1 MAARAAGA
9 TNGLVENLSPLLKKI
24 LSVDGDNTGDG
35 SLSTGGGLRLRDTK
49 AQALLRVA
57 PPSEWCEIP
66 FRSVVQARQERT
78 LVKIFLE
85 RHARGKDG
93 DYVRGGGGGG
103 GGGEGAD
110 EHHLAGGEYP
120 GVYYRP
126 VKVCLNCYMVYTL
139 IDGARFRAL
148 RKGRRNDRRCG
159 RHSIAPKVNSDRSP
173 PCDLR
178 DGTGLTAADEPPAR
192 DGEDNQASR
201 TCPSTAVIDAG
212 LPIPLSDDGHHE
224 HSSQALSLAEARRA
238 MDAVS
243 QGDVSEL
250 RSFGHPPVAVGH
262 VVSVALSLLEGEI
275 SEENTPAAAWAHARA
290 VMGRCEFL
298 TRLQT
303 LDPRTVTPRLIEAMQ
318 PVLDSPGFDPA
329 VVRPLSNAAGNLCL
343 WTLGV
348 VQANRWLTGSGH
360 PRSNIV
366 PAKDNVRGWGDARQ
380 NKSVCSTCG
389 GGTAWLQQPPF
400 PQKCVQTKGAM
411 TPRRRRRTSPFRIR
425 GGRKRGR
432 AETTRACGV
441 AANDSSSIEGRVR
454 SYRAGETARF
464 ASEVSTA
471 NVTPTDIAV
480 GPATTSPTIGSGRSV
495 VGFGGSNDAGTAKAT
510 KTAMAPSDGDEDTK
524 GSRRR
529 KKNAGRA
536 LAQARAAGRLAYPD
550 QTAGPQYTSRR
561 DFVSSDG
568 KTRFPYRVCGEA
580 VAATKAVVSCNF
592 VVVHDFFDNVDTTE
606 VLFRPVTRRHR
617 GCRALAF
624 SYPGQAGTALRAPPP
639 TSELTPG
646 TNVVP
651 GGGEGREGGRWTTRR
666 GSEGRGVLRE
676 EVPNNAFIAPRLHE
690 LLQHVHTTGEMSLA
704 APFHLVSA
712 PMYADSKRPRPHF
725 LFYLSRLLL
734 VPQRISC
741 LKVAEARQA
750 HILPNRLAVRTEIDD
765 IASPRRSRG
774 RQNPTRWPIRHHQ
787 CAS

>member
-9 TNGLVENLSPLLKKI
+9 ANGLVENLSPLLKKI
-24 LSVDGDNTGDG
+24 LSVDGDNTKYG
-35 SLSTGGGLRLRDTK
+35 SLSAGGGIGSRDMK
-49 AQALLRVA
+49 AQALLGSA

-66 FRSVVQARQERT
+66 FRSVVQARHERT
-78 LVKIFLE
+78 LVKMFLE

-103 GGGEGAD
+103 GAAGGGAGAD
-110 EHHLAGGEYP
+110 GHHPVGGEYP

-139 IDGARFRAL
+139 IDGARSRAL

-159 RHSIAPKVNSDRSP
+159 RQPTASKGNSGMSP
-173 PCDLR
+173 PCDLP

-192 DGEDNQASR
+192 VGEDNQASR
-201 TCPSTAVIDAG
+201 TCPSTAVIDAR
-212 LPIPLSDDGHHE
+212 LPVPLPDNGHQE

-262 VVSVALSLLEGEI
+262 VVSVALSLLEGGIIEQK
-275 SEENTPAAAWAHARA
+275 TPAAAWAHART
-290 VMGRCEFL
+290 VMGRREFL

-303 LDPRTVTPRLIEAMQ
+303 LDPRRVTPRLIDAMQ

-343 WTLGV
+343 WALGV
-348 VQANRWLTGSGH
+348 IQASRWLAGSGH

-366 PAKDNVRGWGDARQ
+366 PAKYSVRGWGDARQ
-380 NKSVCSTCG
+380 NKSVCSAS
-389 GGTAWLQQPPF
+389 GTGTGWWQQPPF
-400 PQKCVQTKGAM
+400 PQKCVQMKGAL

-432 AETTRACGV
+432 AETTRARGV
-441 AANDSSSIEGRVR
+441 PANDSSSIEGPVR
-454 SYRAGETARF
+454 STGAGETVHF
-464 ASEVSTA
+464 ASELSTE
-471 NVTPTDIAV
+471 NVTPADIAA
-480 GPATTSPTIGSGRSV
+480 GPATTSPTVGSGRSAV
-495 VGFGGSNDAGTAKAT
+495 AFGGSNDAGTAKAT
-510 KTAMAPSDGDEDTK
+510 RTAVVPSDGGEDTK
-524 GSRRR
+524 GKGCRQ
-529 KKNAGRA
+529 KNAGRA

-550 QTAGPQYTSRR
+550 QTAGPQYASRR

-580 VAATKAVVSCNF
+580 AATEAVVSCNF
-592 VVVHDFFDNVDTTE
+592 VVVHDFFDNIDTTE

-624 SYPGQAGTALRAPPP
+624 SYPGQAGTVLRAPPP

-646 TNVVP
+646 SDAVP
-651 GGGEGREGGRWTTRR
+651 GGGAGREGKSSTTRS
-666 GSEGRGVLRE
+666 GSARRGVLRE

-704 APFHLVSA
+704 APFHLVSEQ
-712 PMYADSKRPRPHF
+712 MYADSKRPRRYFPSFIAHAV
-725 LFYLSRLLL
+725 SAPTCI
-734 VPQRISC
+734 VP
-741 LKVAEARQA
+741 E
-750 HILPNRLAVRTEIDD
+750 
-765 IASPRRSRG
+765 RR
-774 RQNPTRWPIRHHQ
+774 
-787 CAS
+787 